1 MQKAFEIENT
11 FEAQNIIEVSLGRI
25 RTNPRQPRKQFD
37 DEGIRQLADSIIRYG
52 ILQPITCREI
62 DGGLYEIIA
71 GERRYRAAKL
81 AGFYSVPVITLETS
95 EEESAELAIIEN
107 LQRKDLNIFEE
118 AGAISS
124 LIFIYRITQG
134 EAAEK
139 LSVSQSYIA
148 NKLRLLRFTEDERKL
163 ILENSLSER
172 HARCLLRINGQ
183 KERLSALKYIISH
196 HLNVASSEKYIDGI
210 LSQEKK
216 PKKLSGKFACKD
228 LRLFYNTLDRAAE
241 MIRLSGVPVKIKKEE
256 NRSGAFV
263 TVAIG
268 NVGNITDNDITED

>member
-11 FEAQNIIEVSLGRI
+11 FEAQNIIEVPLGRI

-148 NKLRLLRFTEDERKL
+148 NKLRLLR
-163 ILENSLSER
+163 
-172 HARCLLRINGQ
+172 INGQ

-196 HLNVASSEKYIDGI
+196 HLNVASSEKYIDWI

-241 MIRLSGVPVKIKKEE
+241 MIRLSGVPVKINKEE